1 MPAESAL
8 RDRDG
13 TGFELI
19 ETLRWERGVGFIR
32 LERHLERLYGSA
44 RELGFAYD
52 PERVGEALQASL
64 KDEPMLRIRLT
75 LAADGTAACTAQPFA
90 PLPPDTI
97 WKLRIART
105 RLNAG
110 DPLLRHKTS
119 RRATY
124 EAARAEFTHSQADEV
139 ILLNERGE
147 VCEGTITSLFVDR
160 GDGGPLATPVLSC
173 GLLAGI
179 LRGEMLGNFEAVE
192 AVLCGDDLKAAKAI
206 FVGNSLR
213 GLIRASF
220 AG

>member
-8 RDRDG
+8 RDGNG
-13 TGFELI
+13 TGLELI
-19 ETLRWERGVGFIR
+19 ETLRWERDAGFIR

-44 RELGFAYD
+44 QVLGFAYD
-52 PERVGEALQASL
+52 AERVGQALHACLGDQ
-64 KDEPMLRIRLT
+64 PMLRIRLS
-75 LAADGTAACTAQPFA
+75 LSADGTPNCMAQPFA
-90 PLPPDTI
+90 PLPPDTV
-97 WKLRIART
+97 WKLRIAKT
-105 RLNAG
+105 RLKSS

-124 EAARAEFTHSQADEV
+124 EAARAEFTHHQADEV

-160 GDGGPLATPVLSC
+160 GDGGPLATPPLSC
-173 GLLAGI
+173 GLLAGV

-192 AVLCGDDLKAAKAI
+192 AVLTADALASAKAV

-213 GLIRASF
+213 GLIRASL
-220 AG
+220 